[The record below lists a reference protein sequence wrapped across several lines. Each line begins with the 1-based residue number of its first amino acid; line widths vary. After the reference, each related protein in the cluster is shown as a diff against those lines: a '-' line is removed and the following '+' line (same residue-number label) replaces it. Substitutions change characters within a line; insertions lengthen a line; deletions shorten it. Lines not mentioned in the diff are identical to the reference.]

1 VPSEEAAA
9 LDAGDVLW
17 VDFGRPVG
25 HEQGGRRPA
34 VVLTSKHYNTQ
45 SSLLVVC
52 PITRKLR
59 NWPFEVRL
67 PEAGRLSGVVLV
79 DQIKVIDP
87 AARPI
92 SYAGRLSNDVLS
104 EVRGKLAALLGIP
117 VSN

>member
-9 LDAGDVLW
+9 LDAGDILW
-17 VDFGRPVG
+17 VDFGQPVG

-34 VVLTSKHYNTQ
+34 VVLTSKYYNVR
-45 SSLLVVC
+45 SSLLLVC
-52 PITRKLR
+52 PITRKSR
-59 NWPFEVRL
+59 DWPFEVRL
-67 PEAGRLSGVVLV
+67 PPGGKLNGVVLV

-92 SYAGRLSNDVLS
+92 SYAGRLPS
-104 EVRGKLAALLGIP
+104 EALGTVKAKLAALLGIP